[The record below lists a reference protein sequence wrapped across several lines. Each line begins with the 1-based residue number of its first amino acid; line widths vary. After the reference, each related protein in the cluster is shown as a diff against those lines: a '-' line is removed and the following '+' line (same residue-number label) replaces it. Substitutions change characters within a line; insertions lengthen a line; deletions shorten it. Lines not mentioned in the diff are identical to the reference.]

1 MTLPSYTK
9 HQAVEMEQRLI
20 LGLRHLRGK
29 GKLPQTKSPMWSD
42 DDVARRRSMVVS
54 LLAKHGAMTTAEIGK
69 AIGVPTTIAHGD
81 VCTLRM
87 VGDVQSSGK
96 RSKVLH
102 MLTEAKCGELGIRP
116 TEGVG

>member
-1 MTLPSYTK
+1 M
-9 HQAVEMEQRLI
+9 MEDALI
-20 LGLRHLRGK
+20 KGLAHLRGK
-29 GKLPQTKSPMWSD
+29 GKIPMTISPLLKD
-42 DDVARRRSMVVS
+42 DDVARRRAMVVS

-116 TEGVG
+116 TPKR